1 MKLEEIPDVRL
12 QTKGVMFQYLLFKV
26 IRAGKSKSIVRGV
39 NYQLYQNNA
48 AEQLIKWV
56 REELEEESLL
66 DQGGLNIEGGGTLT
80 LNPYYETLT
89 LFGSSQTY
97 GEEKNRADVAK
108 MFEQS
113 FPDHEVSWSP
123 AEPEPKPSTP
133 KKSKKAA
140 AKSKESS
147 EKVEEVAAKSE
158 ESSEN
163 VDEVAAKSE
172 ETSEKV
178 DEVGS

>member
-89 LFGSSQTY
+89 LFGSSQMY

-158 ESSEN
+158 ESSE
-163 VDEVAAKSE
+163 
-172 ETSEKV
+172 KV

>member
-89 LFGSSQTY
+89 LFGSSQMY

-133 KKSKKAA
+133 KK
-140 AKSKESS
+140 ESS
-147 EKVEEVAAKSE
+147 EKVDEVAAKSE
-158 ESSEN
+158 ESSEK

-172 ETSEKV
+172 ESSEKV
-178 DEVGS
+178 EEVGS

>member
-89 LFGSSQTY
+89 LFGSSQMY

-158 ESSEN
+158 ESSEK
-163 VDEVAAKSE
+163 VEEVAAKNNLS
-172 ETSEKV
+172 
-178 DEVGS
+178 

>member
-12 QTKGVMFQYLLFKV
+12 QTKGVMFQYLIFKIV
-26 IRAGKSKSIVRGV
+26 SAGKSKTIVRGV
-39 NYQLYQNNA
+39 NYQLYYDNA
-48 AEQLIKWV
+48 DEKLMKWV
-56 REELEEESLL
+56 RKELEEDSLL
-66 DQGGLNIEGGGTLT
+66 DQGGGVKIEGGGTLT

-97 GEEKNRADVAK
+97 GEETNRADVAK

-133 KKSKKAA
+133 KNSKKAA
-140 AKSKESS
+140 AKSKESFKKVGKKVSTKSEESS
-147 EKVEEVAAKSE
+147 EKVEEV
-158 ESSEN
+158 
-163 VDEVAAKSE
+163 
-172 ETSEKV
+172 EKNNL
-178 DEVGS
+178 S